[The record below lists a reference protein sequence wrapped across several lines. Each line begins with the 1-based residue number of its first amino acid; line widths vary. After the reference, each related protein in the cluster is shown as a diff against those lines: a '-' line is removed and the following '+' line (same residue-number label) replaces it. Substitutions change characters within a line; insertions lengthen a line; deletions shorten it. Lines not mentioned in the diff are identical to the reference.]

1 MHICKPI
8 FVSFDIYGSIKLIFE
23 NWKEKHKKLKI
34 ANCRRKDK
42 GEKTE
47 GQKRGK
53 NTDKNS
59 RSLGYCPIC
68 SSNKRFLVINPINFS
83 KI

>member
-1 MHICKPI
+1 MK
-8 FVSFDIYGSIKLIFE
+8 
-23 NWKEKHKKLKI
+23 
-34 ANCRRKDK
+34 NCELCRGKDK

-53 NTDKNS
+53 STDKNS
-59 RSLGYCPIC
+59 RSLGYRPIC

-83 KI
+83 KIYYITFIDNS